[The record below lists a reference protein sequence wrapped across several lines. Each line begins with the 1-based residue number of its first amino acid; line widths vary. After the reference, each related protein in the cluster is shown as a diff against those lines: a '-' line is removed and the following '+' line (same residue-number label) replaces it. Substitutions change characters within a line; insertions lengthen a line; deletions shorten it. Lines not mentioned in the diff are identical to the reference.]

1 MQSASEADT
10 NCYNDMTLN
19 KLVFKLMEEH
29 KGLFI
34 LYGLI
39 LLCVPLR
46 DILMP
51 RLVGSLY
58 DAIRGGKQLEIIII
72 GIVAIIVI
80 IQIMSVVSD
89 FIDVKLHPAIYKLVR
104 EEMTKHIFSVKEN
117 NYSEVQIG
125 DIVSKIIK
133 LPGVIHHHI
142 ELIRETIIPSIIT
155 VLCILGY
162 MFYIDPV
169 LAIPLIIFICIF
181 VGTLIYSSEKCSP
194 VAFKKDETHSLIMSN
209 TDDILRNM
217 ITILS
222 FNKIDA
228 EFERINQI
236 HKAYEVHTMD
246 TLNCSLR
253 SKYIII
259 PCIITFMIF
268 TWYYTY
274 KKVVTKEVSSGTF
287 LTIVIISFMLMNLVL
302 SFLRAWQ
309 HILLRNGIIENS
321 LQVFQECK
329 VTRQPYTKPAESTAG
344 IRFQNVDFSYV
355 STDISPLQPS
365 VKRPIFKDFNLDI
378 NLYEKTLIIGEI
390 GSGKST
396 IISLLLKY
404 QTPQGGEIF
413 LKGVPYS
420 TIPNSTVR
428 KNISYIPQSPIL
440 LNRSVYENIVYGI
453 TPEPSKEEVAKL
465 IIDMKL
471 SKFLDGLP
479 KGLDTSV
486 GVHGSKL
493 SGGQKQITWIL
504 KAILINPEIIIMDE
518 PTSAVDDETK
528 GIIHFLL
535 EKVMQ
540 GKTVIMITHD
550 PYLLKFANRVIK
562 LKDGKVV
569 S

>member
-1 MQSASEADT
+1 MQSASSKEPE
-10 NCYNDMTLN
+10 CHNDMTLN
-19 KLVFKLMEEH
+19 KMLLKLLEEN
-29 KGLFI
+29 KSLFGL
-34 LYGLI
+34 YALI
-39 LLCVPLR
+39 LLSIPLR

-58 DAIRGGKQLEIIII
+58 DSIRGGKQIEWIVGGILTIII
-72 GIVAIIVI
+72 I

-89 FIDVKLHPAIYKLVR
+89 YIDVTLHPAIYKFVR
-104 EEMTKHIFSVKEN
+104 EEMMSHIFNTKEN

-133 LPGVIHHHI
+133 LPGIIHHHI
-142 ELIRETIIPSIIT
+142 ELIRGTIIPSSIT
-155 VLCILGY
+155 VLCILAY
-162 MFYIDPV
+162 MFYFDIV
-169 LAIPLIIFICIF
+169 LALPLILFICIF
-181 VGTLIYSSEKCSP
+181 IGTLFYSHQMCSP
-194 VAFKKDETHSLIMSN
+194 VAFKRDETHSLIMAN
-209 TDDILRNM
+209 TDDVLRNM
-217 ITILS
+217 ITVLS
-222 FNKIDA
+222 FNKMDA
-228 EFERINQI
+228 EFERMNEI
-236 HKAYEVHTMD
+236 HKAYETHTMN
-246 TLNCSLR
+246 TLNCSLK
-253 SKYIII
+253 SKYINI
-259 PCIITFMIF
+259 PCLLAYIVFV
-268 TWYYTY
+268 WYYSY
-274 KKVVTKEVSSGTF
+274 KKVAAKQLSSGSF
-287 LTIVIISFMLMNLVL
+287 LTIVIISFMLLNVTL
-302 SFLRAWQ
+302 SFLGAWQ
-309 HILLRNGIIENS
+309 HILMRNGIIENS

-329 VTRQPYTKPAESTAG
+329 VQRQPYTKPANNTAG
-344 IRFQNVDFSYV
+344 IRFQDIDFSYV
-355 STDISPLQPS
+355 STDMH
-365 VKRPIFKDFNLDI
+365 RPIFKDFNLDI
-378 NLYEKTLIIGEI
+378 YLYEKTLIVGEI

-420 TIPNSTVR
+420 SIPNSTVR
-428 KNISYIPQSPIL
+428 KNISYIPQSPVL
-440 LNRSVYENIVYGI
+440 LNRTVYENIVYGI

-465 IIDMKL
+465 IVDMKL
-471 SKFLDGLP
+471 SRFLEGLP

-493 SGGQKQITWIL
+493 SGGQRQITWIL

-569 S
+569 P